1 MDNGRAFRRALNG
14 WTLTRCS
21 IPHRISVSI
30 RNCFSWIVT
39 VFRQYPL
46 IIANNIISNIH
57 QKWGNIGKLKH
68 VLFLTLF
75 LGCTTYIKSLPSFP
89 EAKILK
95 IYFPMNGRPNT
106 EYYWK
111 VWANNATDSLEVKTF
126 VKGYRDVLLTQ
137 YGKFLHSNENP
148 ISGLENDWTAWGE
161 ARFELQFRVWNR
173 WSEDYSV
180 RWIEIQYPAV
190 YRGLQF

>member
-1 MDNGRAFRRALNG
+1 
-14 WTLTRCS
+14 
-21 IPHRISVSI
+21 VSI